1 MKKAIILITVTIII
15 LFFTA
20 CVSQTVQEATMKDTA
35 EAASP
40 EVTTVLPSTPALTP
54 ESTICTSES
63 PDVIIPTE
71 ETTTPTLCDFDAD
84 DVKMQSTPGS
94 SCFSEIGYDSYW
106 EILVVQF
113 RDNGSVYT
121 YLDFPIDKW
130 DKFISADS
138 LGSWY
143 NKYIKGQ
150 YEYEKIR

>member
-20 CVSQTVQEATMKDTA
+20 CVSQAVQEATMKDTA
-35 EAASP
+35 EPASP

-54 ESTICTSES
+54 ESTICPSES
-63 PDVIIPTE
+63 PDDIIPPE
-71 ETTTPTLCDFDAD
+71 ETPTPYDFNVD

-113 RDNGSVYT
+113 RDNGSVYS